1 MGWYSARG
9 GEPSLPGV
17 RIERIGSRA
26 GGRDRG
32 VFGDSDCGLVF
43 EGGRSRRPVV

>member
-1 MGWYSARG
+1 
-9 GEPSLPGV
+9 V

-43 EGGRSRRPVV
+43 EGVGRAGRLCRLGLG